1 MAVVLNEQS
10 RSLLHNLEPLWHDDA
25 PRCVV
30 KQSTP
35 DAPLGGWR
43 AWQKHLGQRCN
54 PEPPP
59 FFKGNEPPLLWGWPQ
74 ALQRDEI
81 HAMLA
86 TEKRK
91 RASKLENAATQFLST
106 TDADETPDLPIALQL
121 VALAYALPKLSKH
134 TSAEHWWQLVE
145 KLHDLAGEAQQHRV
159 DWPAEPRDVV
169 RQQLLAGELP
179 LALSYLFPEVRA
191 LRSLGKAAR
200 SALTEGLIELTDG
213 QGLPHARLL
222 PVLGPLFGCW
232 TRVRWLGARLKN
244 GSWSANAELQ
254 YEWLVRHSLRLVD
267 KGGQFLLTTHEKSSP
282 AWSKD
287 MLATSLALAGDG
299 RDCAAA
305 AATVSPRVVPKRI
318 KFKAD
323 RLPDASINS
332 DWSGI
337 AVMASGWSQADA
349 RLAVAYADDPVHI
362 ELSVAGERLLAG
374 AWSSTTLCDGE
385 VVSATGEWE
394 RLCWETGKRYAYLEL
409 GIDLS
414 HGLRLDRQLLLGTED
429 RVLFLV
435 DLLVTVDGAE
445 PRHLHHALKLPLES
459 HMTWHP
465 EFETRDGILKGS
477 KTRAA
482 VMPLA
487 LSEWRSD
494 SRGGSLSVESGHLT
508 LTQEANG
515 RGLCCPLFFDLDK
528 KRAKQ
533 ERTWRQLT
541 VAEWMEVLPHDL
553 VVSYRTQSGPDQ
565 WLYYRSLG
573 PVGNRTFMG
582 QNIAGEFSAGRFF
595 DTGKYKQWIEIEAT

>member
-10 RSLLHNLEPLWHDDA
+10 HTLLHNLQPLWHDAA
-25 PRCVV
+25 PRRVV
-30 KQSTP
+30 EQSTA
-35 DAPLGGWR
+35 DEPLGGWK
-43 AWQKHLGQRCN
+43 AWQKHLARRRD
-54 PEPPP
+54 PELPP
-59 FFKGNEPPLLWGWPQ
+59 FLQGKQPPLLWGWPQ
-74 ALQRDEI
+74 AWQYDDL
-81 HAMLA
+81 HAMLSKK
-86 TEKRK
+86 KREQAIDLGIA
-91 RASKLENAATQFLST
+91 ASQFIS
-106 TDADETPDLPIALQL
+106 TDAGATPDLPAALQL
-121 VALAYALPKLSKH
+121 VALAYALPKLSEH
-134 TSAEHWWQLVE
+134 TSAEHWWQLVDG
-145 KLHDLAGEAQQHRV
+145 LYDLAGEAQQHRV

-191 LRSLGKAAR
+191 LRSLGKMAR
-200 SALTEGLIELTDG
+200 SVLTEGLIELTDG

-222 PVLGPLFGCW
+222 PVLGPLFACW
-232 TRVRWLGARLKN
+232 TRSRWLGARLKS
-244 GSWSANAELQ
+244 GSWSSKAELQ
-254 YEWLVRHSLRLVD
+254 YEWLVRHTLRLVD
-267 KGGQFLLTTHEKSSP
+267 QDNRFLLTPHGKSSP
-282 AWSKD
+282 AWSND

-305 AATVSPRVVPKRI
+305 AVAVSPRVVPKRI
-318 KFKAD
+318 KFHTD

-332 DWSGI
+332 DWSAI
-337 AVMASGWSQADA
+337 AVMASGWSQSDV

-362 ELSVAGERLLAG
+362 ELSTGGERLLAG
-374 AWSSTTLCDGE
+374 VWSSETTCDGE
-385 VVSATGEWE
+385 PVRITGEWE

-414 HGLRLDRQLLLGTED
+414 HGLRLDRQLLMGTED
-429 RVLFLV
+429 RVLFLT
-435 DLLVTVDGAE
+435 DILVAADGA
-445 PRHLHHALKLPLES
+445 PRHLHHSLKLPLDS
-459 HMTWHP
+459 HVTWHP
-465 EFETRDGILKGS
+465 EFETRDGMLNGR

-482 VMPLA
+482 VMPLS

-494 SRGGSLSVESGHLT
+494 SRGGSLSAENGQLT

-533 ERTWRQLT
+533 ERTWRHLT

-553 VVSYRTQSGPDQ
+553 AVSYRAQSGHDQ

-595 DTGKYKQWIEIEAT
+595 ETGKYKEWIEVEAT